1 MLTEQFLCCHH
12 CNDVAPRSHRPSP
25 ENLKPL
31 QIVMTNLNA
40 KSYILTLEESSKCL
54 IALATLG
61 DGNPMEAICFT
72 VLKSLVLK
80 LAVGSGSVYRSGL
93 ATVAVA
99 VAVAAV
105 VVVVAVVVLVCGLG
119 GSEGGGC
126 VEMAAS

>member
-1 MLTEQFLCCHH
+1 MLTEQFLCCRH

-61 DGNPMEAICFT
+61 GGNPMEAICFT
-72 VLKSLVLK
+72 VVKSLVLK

-93 ATVAVA
+93 GTVA